1 MFLMTVL
8 LGCGGNKAPQ
18 AKGPNPA
25 LASGEI
31 SLADGALSP
40 ADVVKIT
47 ESSTLTYEVELDTR
61 AWTDLAAFGE
71 VSTVDPEVLPSERT
85 GTREPTF
92 IDAPNHV
99 VSTVVEGHDAFGSGD
114 LDGAIAAYGRVT
126 RDAPDYSKA
135 YVWLANSYYGKQ
147 DWDMAAQIFEQSL
160 EIQPYDYQA
169 HWFLADTYEQQGKLS
184 QALDHAIWAYVLNR
198 HHAPVVD
205 ALYRI
210 AYENG
215 YTLNL
220 ERLVLPFGVSTSKR
234 KVSVALGHPEWLPIG
249 LCWAAFTA
257 EQELRA
263 QLTDE
268 DWVGLR
274 VHRECVQ
281 VQYTAMDAMVDQGE
295 RLTPR
300 GQLFYDIVDDGYG
313 DVAVD
318 WEIATGLDP
327 YRVQTLDDEALQLT
341 FAYVRANALVK

>member
-1 MFLMTVL
+1 MFLITAL
-8 LGCGGNKAPQ
+8 LGCGGNKVPQ

-31 SLADGALSP
+31 QLSAGPLSP

-47 ESSTLTYEVELDTR
+47 ESSTLWYEVEGNTS
-61 AWTDLAAFGE
+61 AWTDLAWFGE
-71 VSTVDPEVLPSERT
+71 VGPIDPEVLPVDGRSGRAPEYI
-85 GTREPTF
+85 EP
-92 IDAPNHV
+92 PNHV
-99 VSTVVEGHDAFGSGD
+99 SSSIAAGHNAFGAGD
-114 LDGAIAAYGRVT
+114 LDGAIQAYATVT

-147 DWDMAAQIFEQSL
+147 DWDMAAQIFERSL

-169 HWFLADTYEQQGKLS
+169 HWFLADTYEQQGELS
-184 QALDHAIWAYVLNR
+184 KALDHAIWAYVLNR

-220 ERLVLPFGVSTSKR
+220 ERLVLPFGVETNKR
-234 KVSVALGHPEWLPIG
+234 KVTVGLGHPEWLPMG
-249 LCWAAFTA
+249 LCWAAFTV
-257 EQELRA
+257 EQELRD
-263 QLTDE
+263 QLTPE
-268 DWVGLR
+268 DWTALR
-274 VHRECVQ
+274 VHHECVQ
-281 VQYTAMDAMVDQGE
+281 VQYTAMDAMVDDGK

-313 DVAVD
+313 NAAVD
-318 WEIATGLDP
+318 WEIGTGLDP
-327 YRVQTLDDEALQLT
+327 YRVLTLDDALLQQSY
-341 FAYVRANALVK
+341 AYVRANALVK